1 MPFTG
6 GRAQMRALFA
16 KDPKLAKRWV
26 KKYGVPKSEHGDK
39 AEIFRKARAQSRRK

>member
-6 GRAQMRALFA
+6 GKAQMRALFA

-26 KKYGVPKSEHGDK
+26 KKYGVPKDEGKSERFK
-39 AEIFRKARAQSRRK
+39 KARAKARRK